1 VLECLWADRQAPR
14 ITSPIV
20 LDQGMDAFHLVYQ
33 RDAALTMDKF
43 FLAAEHP
50 KRISAFVCP
59 IHQLTSAYDHMAS
72 FMLRRSGRG
81 FPGLTKSTS
90 CAPSFEDGEDR
101 DLALSNGDVFAF
113 LRGDLG
119 DHNGTFYCT

>member
-1 VLECLWADRQAPR
+1 
-14 ITSPIV
+14 
-20 LDQGMDAFHLVYQ
+20 MDAFHLVYQ
-33 RDAALTMDKF
+33 RDPALTMDKF

-90 CAPSFEDGEDR
+90 RAPSFEDGEDR

-113 LRGDLG
+113 LRGALG